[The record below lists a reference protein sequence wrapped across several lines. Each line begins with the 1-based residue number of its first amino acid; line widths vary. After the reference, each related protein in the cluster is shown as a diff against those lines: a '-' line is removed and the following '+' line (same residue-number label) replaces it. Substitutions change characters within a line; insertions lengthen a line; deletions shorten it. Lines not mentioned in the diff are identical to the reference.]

1 MVLEEES
8 DVFKDMFTL
17 PPSPGEEVE
26 GQSDDKPIRLEGVKK
41 EEFSSLV
48 KLLYSRCVM

>member
-8 DVFKDMFTL
+8 EVFSKMFTL
-17 PPSPGEEVE
+17 PPPPGEEVE

-41 EEFSSLV
+41 EEFRSLLR
-48 KLLYSRCVM
+48 LLYPM